1 MSAFMKEEE
10 IRVEQVIRNARMLL
24 DLTQEEAGRLVGVTR
39 RAWEYWEAGTRKIP
53 VAAFELFIAKISGKL
68 DSTLKPNDKR
78 QIIVVVADDG
88 LTPIDV
94 VSNENFLSLAEDISK
109 NIAVIS
115 SWAIDRSTGKP
126 YKHKT
131 RFLIQPH
138 NEHVTVAG
146 HQWREK
152 LSNEEIS

>member
-1 MSAFMKEEE
+1 M
-10 IRVEQVIRNARMLL
+10 
-24 DLTQEEAGRLVGVTR
+24 
-39 RAWEYWEAGTRKIP
+39 
-53 VAAFELFIAKISGKL
+53 AAFELFIAKISGKL
-68 DSTLKPNDKR
+68 ASTLKPNNKR
-78 QIIVVVADDG
+78 QLVVIVADDG

-94 VSNENFLSLAEDISK
+94 VSNENFLSLAENHIE

-115 SWAIDRSTGKP
+115 SLAIDRFTGKP

-131 RFLIQPH
+131 RFSIQPH
-138 NEHVTVAG
+138 NKHVTVAG